1 VGLLD
6 RFRKKSKPTTQVES
20 AKPRQKTELEMLCG
34 DDEETYKALADTMFL
49 TPQRIETTMDGA
61 AEKARKARKGG
72 DIVSAATWYKI
83 AGGLAIYEGN
93 VKKVVEYFSEYE
105 KLVPGKKCLLLE
117 DPEKAVAKAREYYE
131 KYLKTQSSE
140 TSSSG

>member
-1 VGLLD
+1 MGLLD
-6 RFRKKSKPTTQVES
+6 WFRKKPKPTTQVES

-49 TPQRIETTMDGA
+49 APQKVETTMDEA
-61 AEKARKARKGG
+61 ADKARKAQKEG
-72 DIVSAATWYKI
+72 DVVGAAIWYKI

-105 KLVPGKKCLLLE
+105 KLVPGKKCLLLK